1 MNVPAVANTTISLPA
16 RRGLGVVPTSKCGKD
31 HSARPRLEYVYQGEY
46 IQSGKHR
53 AHSAHQNT
61 HNNTYEGTLADKPI
75 AVAAYETVA
84 DIWSPHH
91 YPGEVLRAYA

>member
-1 MNVPAVANTTISLPA
+1 MNVPAVAQTITSGPI
-16 RRGLGVVPTSKCGKD
+16 RRGLAVAPTGKCSKD

-46 IQSGKHR
+46 IQSGSHR
-53 AHSAHQNT
+53 TQSAHQNT
-61 HNNTYEGTLADKPI
+61 HSNTYDGTLADKPS

-84 DIWSPHH
+84 NIWSPHH